1 MPTLHYGTGSS
12 IGFDFGDRAEPAH
25 CGLPRGEPL
34 GDVSAAVSAAMAEP
48 LDFPP
53 LDVIWTSILPNLPVF

>member
-1 MPTLHYGTGSS
+1 M
-12 IGFDFGDRAEPAH
+12 
-25 CGLPRGEPL
+25 
-34 GDVSAAVSAAMAEP
+34 AVSTLSKLDGMEMVP